1 MARYYTEDVVATVA
15 WWFAVLAAVLV
26 LVWSTTHTDTLYLGI
41 VQLAM
46 LLAGKWMYPEQ
57 RLGRVQDNPFQAKSP
72 AERRYTSG
80 RTKTLVAI
88 IIGIAAISIVQII
101 LLSSFMFRLDIHYD
115 VFGLYSRASA
125 AVSESY
131 FFHWGL
137 QTNLTTFIHK
147 LAGLIMVPVLAVLLH
162 SAVYG
167 TSGALLLMV
176 GLGFFVFAFMFEYT
190 KRLSVPLLIHLVVN
204 ILG

>member
-15 WWFAVLAAVLV
+15 WWFAVLAGVLV
-26 LVWSTTHTDTLYLGI
+26 LVWSSQHPDYLYLGI
-41 VQLAM
+41 IQLAM
-46 LLAGKWMYPEQ
+46 LLAGKWMYPDQ
-57 RLGRVQDNPFQAKSP
+57 RLGRVQDNPLQRKTP
-72 AERRYTSG
+72 RERRYTSS

-88 IIGIAAISIVQII
+88 VIGIALIAIIQIV
-101 LLSSFMFRLDIHYD
+101 LLSSFMFSMELHLD
-115 VFGLYSRASA
+115 VFGLYTRSSA

-147 LAGLIMVPVLAVLLH
+147 LAGLIAVPILAVILH

-176 GLGFFVFAFMFEYT
+176 GLGFFVFAYTFEYT
-190 KRLSVPLLIHLVVN
+190 KRLSVPLIIHLVVN